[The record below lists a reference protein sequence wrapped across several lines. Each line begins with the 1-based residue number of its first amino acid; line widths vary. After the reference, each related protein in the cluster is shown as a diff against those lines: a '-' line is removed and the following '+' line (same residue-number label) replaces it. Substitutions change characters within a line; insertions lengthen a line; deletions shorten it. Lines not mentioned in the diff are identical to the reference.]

1 MGTNVIIQSGIKQI
15 YEYLFKSATRPIL
28 IEVPHFASLR
38 DKEREICIL
47 RSDNG
52 ETWHEHGLSASD
64 DAVHEALDSNFNG
77 AFSFYA
83 GILKLEEQI

>member
-1 MGTNVIIQSGIKQI
+1 MLLSSLEVNTFMNI
-15 YEYLFKSATRPIL
+15 FATRPIL

-64 DAVHEALDSNFNG
+64 DAVHEALESNFSG
-77 AFSFYA
+77 VFSFLA
-83 GILKLEEQI
+83 W